1 MDLAYYYPAENEK
14 PLDRIVPDGGFCSIF
29 RKIGCVGDSLSSGE
43 FDSVQAD
50 GTVLGRDLYEHSW
63 GQYLAR
69 MCGSTVY
76 NFSTGGMTAKEYCET
91 FAEQKGF
98 WSPELACDA
107 YIIALGYNDMIN
119 YDHPVGAV
127 EDLNKENWRANTG
140 TFTAYYGQ
148 IIQRLKEISPKAFF
162 FLMTIP
168 RENRGEE
175 RTEKINL
182 QCSAVRALAE
192 AYDRTYLLDFN
203 RYAPVFDE
211 KFRQQFFMGGHMNP
225 CGYYLISRMVASYI
239 DYLVRHDTNAFQE
252 AAYVRTPYA
261 FDETGKERT

>member
-1 MDLAYYYPAENEK
+1 MDFSFYYPQENEK
-14 PLDRIVPDGGFCSIF
+14 PLDRIVSDGGFCSIF

-76 NFSTGGMTAKEYCET
+76 NFSKGGMTAREYCES
-91 FAEQKGF
+91 FAEEQGF

-107 YIIALGYNDMIN
+107 YILALGVNDIIN
-119 YDHPVGAV
+119 FDHPLGSV
-127 EDLNKENWRANTG
+127 EDINPADWRKNAK
-140 TFTAYYGQ
+140 TFYGDYGR
-148 IIQRLKEISPKAFF
+148 IIQRLKEISPQAFF

-168 RENRGEE
+168 RDEVSEE
-175 RTEKINL
+175 KTRKINV
-182 QCSAVRALAE
+182 QCQAIRTLAQQF
-192 AYDRTYLLDFN
+192 DRTYLLDFHQ
-203 RYAPVFDE
+203 YAPVYDAA
-211 KFRQQFFMGGHMNP
+211 FRKQFFMGGHMNP
-225 CGYYLISRMVASYI
+225 CGYYLTSRMVASYI
-239 DYLVRHDTNAFQE
+239 DFLIRNHMEAFQE

-261 FDETGKERT
+261 FDETGKK